1 MTDNEKIIVGKA
13 EFVKDLSEALSVPKK
28 RGAEVLD
35 AVLGLIEGYLKE
47 GKSVRMIPFGSFQV
61 VYRGERKGQ
70 RPGHKGEEITIPA
83 RNVPTF
89 KPGKALKDAVNEE

>member
-1 MTDNEKIIVGKA
+1 MSDNEKIIVGKA
-13 EFVKDLSEALSVPKK
+13 EFVKDLSEALSVSKK

-35 AVLGLIEGYLKE
+35 TVLGLVEGYLKE

-61 VYRGERKGQ
+61 VNRPERQGK
-70 RPGHKGEEITIPA
+70 RPGGNGETITIPA

-89 KPGKALKDAVNEE
+89 KPGKALKDAVNEK